1 MNLEN
6 LTIKEIWSM
15 IEPILKEDVEP
26 FKHLNTIYELQL
38 DDHIYQLQFAKGE
51 LTFYDTQEKSADCT
65 LKMSEK
71 NFKKFLKGE
80 LNSAM
85 AFMTGQLKVE
95 GNIGLALSLE
105 KVIKQYSFFDE

>member
-6 LTIKEIWSM
+6 LTISEIWTN
-15 IEPILKEDVEP
+15 IEPILKENIEP
-26 FKHLNTIYELQL
+26 YKHLDTIYELNL
-38 DDHIYQLQFAKGE
+38 DGAIYQLHFKKGE
-51 LTFYDTQEKSADCT
+51 LTFYEEANKRAECT

-71 NFKKFLKGE
+71 NFKKFLLGD

-95 GNIGLALSLE
+95 GNVGLALALE
-105 KVIKQYSFFDE
+105 KIIKQYTFFDQ